1 MAPPL
6 PRPRKSLGQHFLTD
20 PNIIRKI
27 LALAD
32 IQPDETVLEIGPG
45 RGAMTALLC
54 RAAKTV
60 VAVEVDRAL
69 GAFLAE
75 RVADCGNLDLR
86 IQDALEFPFET
97 LPLNTVVVANLPYNI
112 STPILI
118 KLLEARRRFNRL
130 ILMLQRE
137 VADRLV
143 AKPGGKTYGSLS
155 VGIQRWTTAT
165 LAFTVSPGCF
175 RPPPEV
181 GSAVVKLVIRRDDG
195 QSPGEDAHLLR
206 IVRAAFAHRRKTL
219 ANSLRDAGLDPAVVA
234 SGLAAAGI
242 DGARRAETLSP
253 DEFVTLARAIEGHAE
268 NGTMNAEG

>member
-32 IQPDETVLEIGPG
+32 IQPGETVLEIGPG

-69 GAFLAE
+69 GGFLSE
-75 RVADCGNLDLR
+75 SLADCGNLDLR
-86 IQDALEFPFET
+86 IQDALAFPFET

-112 STPILI
+112 STPILF

-143 AKPGGKTYGSLS
+143 VKPGGKIYGSLS

-165 LAFTVSPGCF
+165 LAFKVSPGCF

-181 GSAVVKLVIRRDDG
+181 GSAVVKLVIRHDDG
-195 QSPGEDAHLLR
+195 QNPGEDAHFLR

-219 ANSLRDAGLDPAVVA
+219 ANSLRDAGLDPEVIA

-242 DGARRAETLSP
+242 DGARRAETLFP
-253 DEFVTLARAIEGHAE
+253 DEFVTLARAIEVPVDRVSMGE
-268 NGTMNAEG
+268 